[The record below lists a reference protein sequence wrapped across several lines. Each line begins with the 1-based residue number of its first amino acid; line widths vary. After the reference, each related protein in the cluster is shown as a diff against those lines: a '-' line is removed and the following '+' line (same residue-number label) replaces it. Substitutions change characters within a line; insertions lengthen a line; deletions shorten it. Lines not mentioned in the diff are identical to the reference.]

1 MKSTTR
7 VHILLRNSWTG
18 ATESTKA
25 VSPVQVPTIR
35 HAAMQD
41 VELFFFF
48 WVLSVNTG
56 LQKNQTESNLLWFK
70 FGLN

>member
-1 MKSTTR
+1 MKSATR
-7 VHILLRNSWTG
+7 VHILLRNSWTR

-41 VELFFFF
+41 VELFFGG
-48 WVLSVNTG
+48 VLSVNTG
-56 LQKNQTESNLLWFK
+56 LQTDRTESNLLKFK

>member
-41 VELFFFF
+41 VEFFFF
-48 WVLSVNTG
+48 G
-56 LQKNQTESNLLWFK
+56 YYLLIQGCK
-70 FGLN
+70 RIKPNRIYSGLNLV